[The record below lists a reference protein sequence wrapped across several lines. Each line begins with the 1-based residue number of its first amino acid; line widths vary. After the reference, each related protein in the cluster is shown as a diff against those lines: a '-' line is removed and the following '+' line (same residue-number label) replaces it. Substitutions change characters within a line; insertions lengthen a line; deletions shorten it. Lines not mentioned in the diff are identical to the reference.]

1 MTTEVLPAPTRSLPA
16 RSVAVVVLGAGRSG
30 TSAIARGVQALGV
43 DLGDRLR
50 GPGGKNPTGF
60 FEDSELLAFNKRR
73 LKPALGIRGH
83 TLRLIADAEWQT
95 PELLALR
102 RDAVEL
108 VRRRFSAS
116 PLWGYKYART
126 LRFLP
131 FWLGVYRE
139 LGLDA
144 RFVMALRNPLSVGR
158 SRTQLD
164 AQRGRA
170 TWTGLE
176 WLVNVVPFF
185 RELRGHALVVVDYD
199 ALIDA
204 PAAQLWRIAHRLELP
219 IDAAIAQAGIADY
232 ER

>member
-1 MTTEVLPAPTRSLPA
+1 LPAPTRSLPA

-50 GPGGKNPTGF
+50 KPGGKNPTGF
-60 FEDSELLAFNKRR
+60 FEDSDLLAFNKRR

-116 PLWGYKYART
+116 TLWG
-126 LRFLP
+126 
-131 FWLGVYRE
+131 
-139 LGLDA
+139 
-144 RFVMALRNPLSVGR
+144 
-158 SRTQLD
+158 
-164 AQRGRA
+164 
-170 TWTGLE
+170 
-176 WLVNVVPFF
+176 
-185 RELRGHALVVVDYD
+185 
-199 ALIDA
+199 
-204 PAAQLWRIAHRLELP
+204 
-219 IDAAIAQAGIADY
+219 
-232 ER
+232 